1 MGKSTNYWRCEWLF
15 PPRRGDLHRP
25 VVASTTSTSPVEAV
39 HRGVEAST
47 GFPPKN
53 FTVPIGLQSTS
64 GGLLRHHAY
73 NGIKTQV
80 LFRIM

>member
-53 FTVPIGLQSTS
+53 LAV
-64 GGLLRHHAY
+64 Y
-73 NGIKTQV
+73 GIV
-80 LFRIM
+80 MAMVGM